1 MIFTFTFTFT
11 HLCPPELMRSSI
23 IGLLSFDELWRD
35 SLQNT
40 FILVIS
46 SLQKQPSLVVLSRQG
61 RHYRKETNRDGCIR
75 RLKIYPRCKGYGQS
89 F

>member
-11 HLCPPELMRSSI
+11 HLCLPELMRSSI

-46 SLQKQPSLVVLSRQG
+46 SL
-61 RHYRKETNRDGCIR
+61 
-75 RLKIYPRCKGYGQS
+75 
-89 F
+89 

>member
-1 MIFTFTFTFT
+1 MIFTFTFT
-11 HLCPPELMRSSI
+11 HLSPPELMRSSI

-46 SLQKQPSLVVLSRQG
+46 SL
-61 RHYRKETNRDGCIR
+61 
-75 RLKIYPRCKGYGQS
+75 
-89 F
+89 